1 MQKPLSAKTAFHL
14 VLPGSVESKKG
25 MLKMGLTKYSKP
37 WITSIQKK
45 DKIWDSQ
52 KSFNNNL
59 SLPNLNECGF
69 K

>member
-1 MQKPLSAKTAFHL
+1 
-14 VLPGSVESKKG
+14 
-25 MLKMGLTKYSKP
+25 MGLTKYSKP

-52 KSFNNNL
+52 KSFNNL